1 MSNYLNVADQVK
13 AGAKKLEWIVKL
25 AEALQQ
31 VGSLEQAE
39 QETQKR
45 VKELGE
51 TEAQLKAS
59 LIEKNLAVTEAAERA
74 SQIKKSAEE
83 KAAAILLKAESDAA
97 AIRAKADAKKGAET
111 IVQQV
116 TRQKALVDAAVSRA
130 LEQERQ
136 AKFEVQKARE
146 ELQLK
151 QKELADVESRVSAVR
166 AEAARLLG

>member
-97 AIRAKADAKKGAET
+97 AIRAKAEEDAKKGAET

-130 LEQERQ
+130 LEQEGRSGQ
-136 AKFEVQKARE
+136 APWLDADLASPSRSPVRE
-146 ELQLK
+146 
-151 QKELADVESRVSAVR
+151 RR
-166 AEAARLLG
+166 P